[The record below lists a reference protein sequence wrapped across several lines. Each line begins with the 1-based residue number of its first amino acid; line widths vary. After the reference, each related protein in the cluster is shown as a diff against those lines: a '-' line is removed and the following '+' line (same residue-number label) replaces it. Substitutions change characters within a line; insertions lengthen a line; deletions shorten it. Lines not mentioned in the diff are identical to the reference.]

1 METVLWLD
9 PVGGC
14 SGDMCLAAL
23 VDLGVPVEELRA
35 RLEGLDLGDWEL
47 RVSRS
52 SKMGIWGTRV
62 DVVVHGARSD
72 HASWRGIRERIERAP
87 LPEGAKRHAR
97 AIFQRLA
104 EAEAKIHGTTPDE
117 VHFHEVGAV
126 DSIVDVVGV
135 AIALD
140 WLGARRI
147 RASAP
152 PLGSGKVDTAH
163 GPMPVP
169 APATLELLVGREVR
183 ASGPGERTTPTGA
196 AILAATSEPGVFGSF
211 VPRRIGYGIG
221 HRDFDDAPNVLRAC
235 LGRLEH
241 GGESLFVVEANLDD
255 AAPQVLAR
263 AIDACLE
270 GGALD
275 AWVAP
280 VTMKKGRPGHLLG
293 ALVPRGRLSALCE
306 IVVRE
311 TPTLGVRYHAV
322 GRLALERRIEEV
334 ETSFGR
340 IPIKV
345 GLLGSEVVGA
355 APEWEVCLA
364 IARERKVPARI
375 VREEAL
381 ARWIARR
388 S

>member
-221 HRDFDDAPNVLRAC
+221 HRDFEDAPNVLRAC
-235 LGRLEH
+235 LGSLEH
-241 GGESLFVVEANLDD
+241 SGEVLYVVETQLDD
-255 AAPQVLAR
+255 ATPQVVAR
-263 AIDACLE
+263 AIDACLRA
-270 GGALD
+270 GALD
-275 AWVAP
+275 AWAAP
-280 VTMKKGRPGHLLG
+280 LVMKKGRPGHLLG
-293 ALVPRGRLSALCE
+293 ALAPAPARSR
-306 IVVRE
+306 IVETILRE
-311 TPTLGVRYHAV
+311 TPSLGVRHHAV
-322 GRLALERRIEEV
+322 ERLALERRFEEV
-334 ETSFGR
+334 ETSFGTV
-340 IPIKV
+340 PIKV
-345 GLLGSEVVGA
+345 GSLAGEDLGGT
-355 APEWEVCLA
+355 PEWEVCQALA
-364 IARERKVPARI
+364 DANGVPAWQ

-381 ARWIARR
+381 ARWLARR
-388 S
+388 A

>member
-1 METVLWLD
+1 MTILWLD

-23 VDLGVPVEELRA
+23 FDLGVSPEAVRAELA
-35 RLEGLDLGDWEL
+35 RLDLGAFHL
-47 RVSRS
+47 RLSRAE
-52 SKMGIWGTRV
+52 KMGIHGTRV
-62 DVVVHGARSD
+62 DVEAPDDRHERT
-72 HASWRGIRERIERAP
+72 WEEIRGRIEGAGLSAGATRRA
-87 LPEGAKRHAR
+87 L
-97 AIFQRLA
+97 AIFERLA
-104 EAEAKIHGTTPDE
+104 RAEAKVHGTTPE
-117 VHFHEVGAV
+117 RVHFHEVGAV

-135 AIALD
+135 AVALD
-140 WLGARRI
+140 LLGI
-147 RASAP
+147 DEVRAGAA
-152 PLGSGKVDTAH
+152 PLGGGMIETRH

-169 APATLELLVGREVR
+169 AAATLELLVGREVR
-183 ASGPGERTTPTGA
+183 SSGPGERTTPTGA
-196 AILAATSEPGVFGSF
+196 AILAAVTEPGLPASF
-211 VPRRIGYGIG
+211 VPERIGYGIG